1 MTAIETTALAWG
13 IKKSFLGYLENLPD
27 CMFAENDGASR
38 DPDTGLFQFPFQR
51 RVELDEGGYRLEF
64 SGDIRIKAHG
74 GMLLV
79 ILMNPWLEI
88 NERGI
93 ELSVVDLMHWPDT
106 SNREVIGH
114 SPITVAPENLRS
126 QEIPLILAESAV
138 ETFNNV
144 YQPGEPLD
152 PVVLI

>member
-1 MTAIETTALAWG
+1 MLAWG
-13 IKKSFLGYLENLPD
+13 IKKSFLGYLESLPD
-27 CMFAENDGASR
+27 CVFAENDGASR
-38 DPDTGLFQFPFQR
+38 DPHTGLFQFPFHR

-79 ILMNPWLEI
+79 ILMNPWLKI
-88 NERGI
+88 SERGV

-106 SNREVIGH
+106 SQRELIGH
-114 SPITVAPENLRS
+114 SPLMEAPGDAEF
-126 QEIPLILAESAV
+126 PLVLAESAV

-152 PVVLI
+152 PVVLV